1 MSMGNNFFSFL
12 FDLAIPW
19 PQLCVSNCP
28 CMAAPHTTH
37 LLALIACSALSIDF
51 VGTAAAQA
59 PAVIPPKVPAPGEVM
74 SLAALNRLLRETDD
88 AFAAKDFNG
97 AIDKMDRLIKALG
110 PKPKPA
116 QEEMLEMLMFNTGL
130 AHLLADR
137 QPEAEAA
144 FTKCV
149 TRFPKGAYTSRCYL
163 GIGKSCVAQDKKDR
177 AVVALKTAMTDW
189 KYSSE
194 AGLLLAQLYSDMGKR
209 KEALI
214 VFRSLMGAD
223 VATPQQTTA
232 AVGVIDLLADNS
244 NIEELV
250 YYLDRLMNMAGVRD
264 SIAWYAN
271 QVSVRADKALLA
283 HDYETALAIYQTVP
297 TRKQIIQTQTVALDQ
312 QRKKIRILENTVE
325 EETKNP
331 ERPRSV
337 ASELL
342 GTLRPGLDAAQAALT
357 IIEGDKNLDAA
368 LVMRRGRCL
377 YHLKRYEE
385 ARVCFSTMRIKYPT
399 SKDAQLAAFGE
410 ISIMDTLKKN
420 AGLLDLCN
428 AFLKA
433 YPDSEFS
440 EQVGTLAGELLV
452 QTNKWKDIGPF
463 YQTLENRFPKSVNMD
478 RFIFYQAL
486 SAFMDAEFATST
498 PLLEKLIAKFPKS
511 LLYESALYHVAM
523 THFLSNE
530 EKKTKAACAEYL
542 TKYPKGL
549 YAGDMQYRLSFIDSN
564 DKKVEPD
571 KIITDLEEF
580 MKEHPTDVSNASM
593 LCLLADTYKK
603 KFEKTK
609 EVADE
614 DGALEA
620 FKKAVEKAVEAK
632 SPDDVIQYSLDSA
645 TAIMQGRKDW
655 NGIAELHGDF
665 LRKNPDNQLA
675 LLSAGKVVQQYMRM
689 GKGAEGA
696 ALLASTIK
704 ARAGNPAVEQ
714 VEYLIDELVKTLVP
728 KKKPTPEDEE
738 ALDNQLVEILT
749 KVLGDKPNPT
759 ATART
764 FYARARLSQLLNRS
778 EHTERSDLLLKGV
791 ATNFASDPSV
801 LSPTLLSACG
811 DILLNEGDLDG
822 AEAMY
827 KRLDVNFKDS
837 MFADS
842 GPYGL
847 GLVALARKQPDVAL
861 NIFENTLKNNKGTSK
876 FKETTLA
883 KLNALIELG
892 EFDSAR
898 TLADEIVGDKNY
910 RGELCGKALLL
921 KGQSYRSE
929 AAKAEPGSDEAKKL
943 LAQAHGVYQHI
954 YVAYQGLT
962 NVCAEAYWQAYETAK
977 EMNEYTVASETLKA
991 LTTNPKL
998 KNTMRAKEASK
1009 LSL

>member
-1 MSMGNNFFSFL
+1 
-12 FDLAIPW
+12 
-19 PQLCVSNCP
+19 
-28 CMAAPHTTH
+28 MAAPTHPRH
-37 LLALIACSALSIDF
+37 LLALIACTALSAAF
-51 VGTAAAQA
+51 VGTATAQA
-59 PAVIPPKVPAPGEVM
+59 PAAALPKAPVPGEVL

-97 AIDKMDRLIKALG
+97 AIDKLERLIRALG
-110 PKPKPA
+110 TKPKPA
-116 QEEMLEMLMFNTGL
+116 QEEMLEMLMFNVGF
-130 AHLLADR
+130 AHLLAER
-137 QPEAEAA
+137 AAEAEAA
-144 FTKCV
+144 FTKCAN
-149 TRFPKGAYTSRCYL
+149 RFPRGSYTSRCFL
-163 GIGKSCVAQDKKDR
+163 GIGKACVIQEKQELAIK
-177 AVVALKTAMTDW
+177 ALKLAMADW

-194 AGLLLAQLYSDMGKR
+194 AGLLLGQLYSDMGKR

-214 VFRSLMGAD
+214 VFRGLMGAD
-223 VATPQQTTA
+223 VATPAQTTA

-244 NIEELV
+244 NSDELV

-264 SIAWYAN
+264 AIAWYTNA
-271 QVSVRADKALLA
+271 VTIRGDKALSNRE
-283 HDYETALAIYQTVP
+283 YETALAIYQTVP
-297 TRKQIIQTQTVALDQ
+297 TRKQIIQTQGIALEQ
-312 QRKKIRILENTVE
+312 QRKKIRILETTVE
-325 EETKNP
+325 NEAKNP
-331 ERPRSV
+331 EQPRSV

-342 GTLRPGLDAAQAALT
+342 GTLRPGLDAAQTALAA
-357 IIEGDKNLDAA
+357 IEQNKDLDAA

-377 YHLKRYEE
+377 LHLKRFEE
-385 ARVCFSTMRIKYPT
+385 ALVCFGILRTKYPAYKET
-399 SKDAQLAAFGE
+399 KMAAWGE
-410 ISIMDTLKKN
+410 ISIMDQLKKST
-420 AGLLDLCN
+420 GLLDLCN
-428 AFLKA
+428 AYMKA
-433 YPDSEFS
+433 YPDSEYG
-440 EQVGTLAGELLV
+440 EQVGTIAGELLV
-452 QTNKWKDIGPF
+452 QSNKWKDIGPF
-463 YQTLENRFPKSVNMD
+463 YQGLESRFPRSVNMD
-478 RFIFYQAL
+478 RFLFYQAL
-486 SAFMDAEFATST
+486 SAFMEAEFPTST
-498 PLLEKLIAKFPKS
+498 PLFEKLISKFPKS
-511 LLYESALYHVAM
+511 PFYEVGLYYVAM
-523 THFLSNE
+523 TSFLSNE
-530 EKKTKAACAEYL
+530 EKKTKAACGEYL

-564 DKKVEPD
+564 DPKVD
-571 KIITDLEEF
+571 STKIITDLEEF
-580 MKEHPTDVSNASM
+580 MKEHPTDVSSPSM

-603 KFEKTK
+603 KFDKSKT
-609 EVADE
+609 VADE

-620 FKKAVEKAVEAK
+620 YKKAVVKAVEAK
-632 SPDDVIQYSLDSA
+632 SPDDVIQYGLDSA

-655 NGIAELHGDF
+655 SGIADLHGEF
-665 LRKNPDNQLA
+665 LRNNPDNQLA

-704 ARAGNPAVEQ
+704 SRAGNPAVEQ

-728 KKKPTPEDEE
+728 KKKPTPEEEE
-738 ALDNQLVEILT
+738 ALDNQLVEVLT

-759 ATART
+759 ATARM

-827 KRLDVNFKDS
+827 KRLDVNYKES

-847 GLVALARKQPDVAL
+847 GMVAIARKQPDVAL
-861 NIFENTLKNNKGTSK
+861 NIFENTLKNNHGTSK

-883 KLNALIELG
+883 KLQALIELG
-892 EFDSAR
+892 EFEAAR
-898 TLADEIVGDKNY
+898 TLADQIVGDKTY

-921 KGQSYRSE
+921 KAQSYRAE
-929 AAKAEPGSDEAKKL
+929 AAKAESGSDAAKDL

-977 EMNEYTVASETLKA
+977 EMNEYTIASDTLRK